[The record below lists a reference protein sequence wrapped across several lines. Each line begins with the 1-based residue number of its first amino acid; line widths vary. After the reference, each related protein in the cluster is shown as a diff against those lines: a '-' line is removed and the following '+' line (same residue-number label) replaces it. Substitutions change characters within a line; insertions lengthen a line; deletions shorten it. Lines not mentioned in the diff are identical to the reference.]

1 MVAVVTGAA
10 GAPGQETL
18 EPATQGQATREQATG
33 EQATQEVQTVQVV
46 PVAEGIAM
54 LMGSGGNIGV
64 FAGEDGVFLIDDQY
78 APLTDDVRGAIAEIS
93 ERPMRFLLNTHW
105 HPDHTGGN
113 ENLGKAGVLIVA
125 HDNVREA
132 LKEEQF
138 LEILD
143 LSVPP
148 SPPTALPVVT
158 FSDTLTFHMNGEV
171 VHAFHV
177 SLAHTDGDSIV
188 HFRNSNVVH
197 VGDILFN
204 GVYPYIDYAIG
215 GSIDGMIEAGKAV
228 LEIVD
233 GDTRIIPGH
242 GPLADREDLV
252 RSVAMLEGARAK
264 VAALKAVG
272 KGLEEVIAAKP
283 TAEWDEE
290 WGDGIFSPAQFVE
303 MVYES
308 LGE

>member
-1 MVAVVTGAA
+1 MVMLFTGAA
-10 GAPGQETL
+10 GAL
-18 EPATQGQATREQATG
+18 GQATN
-33 EQATQEVQTVQVV
+33 EQATQEQATQEQAAREVLAVQAV
-46 PVAEGIAM
+46 PVAAGIAM

-78 APLTDDVRGAIAEIS
+78 APLTDKVRGAIDEIS
-93 ERPMRFLLNTHW
+93 DRPMRFLLNTHW
-105 HPDHTGGN
+105 HGDHTGGN

-125 HDNVREA
+125 HDNVRTA
-132 LKEEQF
+132 LKQEQF

-148 SPPTALPVVT
+148 SPPAALPVVT

-171 VHAFHV
+171 VYAFHV
-177 SLAHTDGDSIV
+177 PLAHTDGDSIV
-188 HFRNSNVVH
+188 HFRHSNVVH

-204 GVYPYIDYAIG
+204 GIYPYIDYAIG

-228 LEIVD
+228 LAIVD
-233 GDTRIIPGH
+233 GDTKIIPGH
-242 GPLADREDLV
+242 GPLADREDLA
-252 RSVAMLEGARAK
+252 RSVAMLEGVRAK
-264 VAALKAVG
+264 IAPLKAAG
-272 KGLEEVIAAKP
+272 KSLEEVIAAKP

-290 WGDGIFSPAQFVE
+290 WGDGLFSPEQFVE